1 MNSQNMTLGKLFK
14 SVVQYEIPDY
24 QRRYTWRE
32 DDQWEPL
39 WIDVRERVEEFEEQ
53 LLTEANPTVRP
64 HFLGAVVLQDLPANA
79 SEPTRWAVIDGQQR
93 LTTLQ
98 LLLDAAQEEL
108 EVRNSRV
115 ARFLEK
121 MIENDRTFWEGNE
134 RHRLKIVPTFHDRE
148 AFNYAMS
155 SDLDGSRVRGTK
167 IGDAHAYFRDRV
179 REWLAEPVDGDAI
192 ERRETALLQVLDT
205 GLEVIAIEVGSSD
218 DANRI
223 FETLNARGTPLRA
236 WDLSKN
242 FLMNRFPDANAI
254 SLLERFDSNWWQ
266 LEEGHGR
273 NRRSR
278 IDNLLIDY
286 TMMRTAEKVETRSPR
301 DIYLAFR
308 KYAEDDVDGE
318 KSIAGVIYDLIRVGP
333 VYEELTTHDDNAPWG
348 VFLRRWRVLPVGPF
362 RSVLLWLA
370 SEALDAL
377 ELEASA
383 KVLES
388 YFARRMFCDM
398 TTSGGGQD
406 LLKITLDLLAVLP
419 TFGKETIADDIEEFF
434 EPALDPELR
443 MRWPN
448 DSEFAN
454 ALNTDVRIYRR
465 LTQARVRMLLEA
477 IELELRDPLLS
488 EQGVPGHLTIEHVL
502 PQSWSAPEQDWPL
515 PKRPHPAVGE
525 RQPSEFRDHLMHC
538 LGNLTL
544 VTKNLNSKLSNRSWE
559 NKRKALDSSV
569 LQLNKELQRNSRLEA
584 WDEYDI
590 IDRGERFAEIAKR
603 IWPEPGAFQPVER

>member
-108 EVRNSRV
+108 EARDSRV

-254 SLLERFDSNWWQ
+254 SFLERFDSNWWQ

-406 LLKITLDLLAVLP
+406 LLKIALDLLAVLP

-515 PKRPHPAVGE
+515 PMHPHPAVGE
-525 RQPSEFRDHLMHC
+525 QQPSEFRDHLMHC

-569 LQLNKELQRNSRLEA
+569 LQLNKELQRNSRLAA

-590 IDRGERFAEIAKR
+590 IDRGERLAEIAKR
-603 IWPEPGAFQPVER
+603 IWPEPGAFPLVER

>member
-108 EVRNSRV
+108 EARNSRV

-242 FLMNRFPDANAI
+242 FLMNRFPDTNAK
-254 SLLERFDSNWWQ
+254 SLLEQFDSDEWQ
-266 LEEGHGR
+266 VEEGLGR

-286 TMMRTAEKVETRSPR
+286 TMMRTAKNVGTRSPR
-301 DIYLAFR
+301 DIFLAFR
-308 KYAEDDVDGE
+308 SYAEKDGDGE
-318 KSIAGVIYDLIRVGP
+318 KSIAGVIHDFLRVGS
-333 VYEELTTHDDNAPWG
+333 VYKELTTLDDNAPWG

-362 RSVLLWLA
+362 RAVLLWLA
-370 SEALDAL
+370 SADIPPL
-377 ELEASA
+377 ELEAA
-383 KVLES
+383 ARVLES

-398 TTSGGGQD
+398 TTRGGGQD
-406 LLKITLDLLAVLP
+406 LLRFALDLLGALP
-419 TFGKETIADDIEEFF
+419 SFGGETITDEMEEFINVF
-434 EPALDPELR
+434 LEPRER
-443 MRWPN
+443 MRWPT
-448 DSEFAN
+448 DAELTM
-454 ALNTDVRIYRR
+454 ALENGVAIYDR
-465 LTQARVRMLLEA
+465 LNRARVRMLLEA

-515 PKRPHPAVGE
+515 PMHPHPAVGE
-525 RQPSEFRDHLMHC
+525 QQPSEFRDHLMHC

-569 LQLNKELQRNSRLEA
+569 LQLNKELQRNSRLAA

-590 IDRGERFAEIAKR
+590 IDRGERLAEIAKR
-603 IWPEPGAFQPVER
+603 IWPEPGAFPLVER